1 MTSTPHSHK
10 AAGATAP
17 QPSTT
22 VDRTIETVFSVA
34 SMAVMAL
41 QMIPNM
47 PPQIAGIVT
56 LVVQDMEKAYEAY
69 KANPSADLIAN
80 IKLVVDQGFDD
91 VASVLHPP
99 ASAAGPATP

>member
-1 MTSTPHSHK
+1 MTNAPHSHK
-10 AAGATAP
+10 AAAAVVGAGAVAP
-17 QPSTT
+17 QPSSN
-22 VDRTIETVFSVA
+22 VDHTIETVFSVMGMA
-34 SMAVMAL
+34 SMAL

-47 PPQIAGIVT
+47 PPQISGIVR
-56 LVVQDMEKAYEAY
+56 LVLQDMQAAYEAY

-99 ASAAGPATP
+99 ATP